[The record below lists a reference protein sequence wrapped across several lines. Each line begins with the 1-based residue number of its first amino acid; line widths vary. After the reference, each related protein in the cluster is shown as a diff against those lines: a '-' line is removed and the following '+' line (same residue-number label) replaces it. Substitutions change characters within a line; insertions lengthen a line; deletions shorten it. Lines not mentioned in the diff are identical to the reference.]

1 MLPGL
6 NFFGISIFERLL
18 YNGVGSLE
26 GFHWLLVCWFPHSC
40 QHCQLH
46 APPPPPK
53 SLCKVCGI
61 TWGDGAGDSSR
72 LVLGVPTVPKAR
84 QDTKN

>member
-6 NFFGISIFERLL
+6 NFLGISIFERLL

-26 GFHWLLVCWFPHSC
+26 GFHLVCWFPHSC

-46 APPPPPK
+46 GAPPNFSARFVAQP
-53 SLCKVCGI
+53 GD
-61 TWGDGAGDSSR
+61 DGAGDSSR

-84 QDTKN
+84 QDTEK